1 MYNEMKFVGDIILN
15 TQNDSVV
22 GFISDF
28 VSMKKIVTNILG
40 EESVSNF
47 CQPTVNVNQWRYR
60 SVNEKITMF
69 HSGLI
74 REKCWRRVAL
84 SVYGSSNAM

>member
-28 VSMKKIVTNILG
+28 VSMKKIVTNILD
-40 EESVSNF
+40 EKSVSNF
-47 CQPTVNVNQWRYR
+47 CQPEVNMNQWRDR
-60 SVNEKITMF
+60 LVNRKTYNISFWYNKGKLVGEELRQQFK
-69 HSGLI
+69 
-74 REKCWRRVAL
+74 
-84 SVYGSSNAM
+84 